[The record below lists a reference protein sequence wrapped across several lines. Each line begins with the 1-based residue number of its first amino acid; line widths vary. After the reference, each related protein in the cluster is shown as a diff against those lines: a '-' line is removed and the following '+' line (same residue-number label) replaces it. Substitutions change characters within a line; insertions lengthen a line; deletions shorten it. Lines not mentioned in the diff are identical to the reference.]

1 MTRVTVGGVSPSAL
15 LGREVVELGEERFA
29 GYLAGARVLVTGAGG
44 SLGRTLARRLAV
56 IGVETLVL
64 VDQGEAALAEVHDD
78 LGQLDPSVR
87 VAAVLADLRSPR
99 RTGALLAEHAPE
111 AVFHAAAYK
120 VVPLVEASPLEAV
133 ATNVLATQALVDASA
148 EAGVA
153 RFVLFTTDKAVRPVS
168 VLGQTKAAAECIV
181 GTAARRADRTRF
193 ACIRLGNVV
202 DSAGSM
208 LPLVRR
214 RLAADRPV
222 PITDARVTRYLMT
235 ADEAVALALVAGGLA
250 GRGEV
255 FRLDM
260 GSAVRV
266 LDAARTV
273 ADASANGHVP
283 TIEFVGLR
291 PGEKLHEELDE
302 PGEPVQRVGRERI
315 FRSAAR
321 HADPNWLAGRL
332 DRLRAAVTEADGVAA
347 RRELAR
353 LVAGIRIADRLPEPV
368 GPV

>member
-1 MTRVTVGGVSPSAL
+1 MSAGGVSPSAV

-44 SLGRTLARRLAV
+44 SLGRALARRLTG

-64 VDQGEAALAEVHDD
+64 VDQGEAALAEAHDE
-78 LGQLDPSVR
+78 LGHLDPGVR
-87 VAAVLADLRSPR
+87 VVAVLADLRSASR
-99 RTGALLAEHAPE
+99 SRALLAEHAPE

-133 ATNVLATQALVDASA
+133 ATNVLATEALVDASL

-168 VLGQTKAAAECIV
+168 VLGRTKAAAECIV
-181 GTAARRADRTRF
+181 GTAARRADLARF

-235 ADEAVALALVAGGLA
+235 ADEAVALAVAAGGLA
-250 GRGEV
+250 GSGEV

-260 GSAVRV
+260 GPPVRV

-273 ADASANGHVP
+273 AEASANGHGA
-283 TIEFVGLR
+283 TIELVGLR

-302 PGEPVQRVGRERI
+302 PGEPVERVGREPI

-321 HADPNWLAGRL
+321 YADADWLAGRL
-332 DRLRAAVTEADGVAA
+332 DGLRAAVTEADALAA